1 MYINATGFYVPQ
13 GRVSNDYF
21 FEINGK
27 TNEWIRQRTG
37 IITRSRATDEENVN
51 TMGLLAV
58 EDALKSLPYDISD
71 VDLIVAA
78 SYSPYDTVATP
89 AHVVQNRYGIEGVK
103 AVYISSACSSFI
115 NALEIVECYFLS
127 GKAKR
132 ALIVGAEKNT
142 DYYHPEDPKSGHL
155 WGDAAAAFFLSSER
169 VAEGDAHVRTVHSEA
184 LGNIEN
190 SITSIN
196 MRPTKGGIS
205 MTNGKDVFIRACM
218 TMPKNVLKLLAE
230 NNMGIEDM
238 TYLVPHQANLRIM
251 NNVAK
256 TLGIATE
263 QCLQNIEELGNTGSV
278 SSALVYA
285 QNAHRFKRGDVIV
298 MTVFGGGYSTGGCLI
313 VA

>member
-1 MYINATGFYVPQ
+1 MYINATGFYIPE
-13 GRVSNDYF
+13 GRVSNEYF

-27 TNEWIRQRTG
+27 TDEWIRQRTG
-37 IITRSRATDEENVN
+37 IITRSRATEEENVN
-51 TMGLLAV
+51 TMGLLAI
-58 EDALKSLPYDISD
+58 EDALQRLPYDIHE

-78 SYSPYDTVATP
+78 SYSPHDTVATP
-89 AHVVQNRYGIEGVK
+89 AHVAQNRYGIEGAK
-103 AVYISSACSSFI
+103 AVYVSSACSSFI
-115 NALEIVECYFLS
+115 NALEIVECYFLA

-132 ALIVGAEKNT
+132 ALVIGAEKNT

-169 VAEGDAHVRTVHSEA
+169 ITEKDAHIRTIHSEA
-184 LGNIEN
+184 LGYIDNC
-190 SITSIN
+190 ITSIN
-196 MRPTKGGIS
+196 MRPIKGGIS
-205 MTNGKDVFIRACM
+205 MTNGKDVFIRACT
-218 TMPKNVLKLLAE
+218 TMPKNVVKLLEE
-230 NNMGIEDM
+230 NDMRIEDM

-251 NNVAK
+251 KNVAH
-256 TLGIATE
+256 TLGITEE

-285 QNAHRFKRGDVIV
+285 QNAHRFKQGDVIV